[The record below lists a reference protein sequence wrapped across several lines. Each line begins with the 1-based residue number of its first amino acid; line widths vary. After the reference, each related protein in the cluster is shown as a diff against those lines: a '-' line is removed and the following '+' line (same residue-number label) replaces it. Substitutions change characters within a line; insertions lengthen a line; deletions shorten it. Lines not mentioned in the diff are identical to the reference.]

1 MSIPA
6 VVFINITWLSEWA
19 EKNKVSVSM
28 SREKKVAVTLWH
40 RKHTHTRTHAHTHAR
55 THTHTHTHYIIS
67 LLIQIFI
74 TSCPCISLCSTWFF
88 FLLTPT
94 TVCWL
99 FSDTASCACWPS
111 TPRSRSWTCSPV
123 PSTPRPW
130 WNDCGRWWSQSSSW
144 VDLCFLSFAFTC
156 HWLGKMMK
164 SVLRLGW
171 SLFSLLCF
179 HLPLTGEDDEVSPS
193 AGLIFVFSPLLSL
206 ATDWGRWWRQS
217 FSWVDL
223 CFLSFA
229 FTRYCTDWPALI

>member
-1 MSIPA
+1 MSEVCSGEQTCA
-6 VVFINITWLSEWA
+6 QLRTGF
-19 EKNKVSVSM
+19 
-28 SREKKVAVTLWH
+28 TLWR
-40 RKHTHTRTHAHTHAR
+40 RKN
-55 THTHTHTHYIIS
+55 THTHTCTYTLHNFSTRPKFHHFMS
-67 LLIQIFI
+67 LYLPVLSLIF
-74 TSCPCISLCSTWFF
+74 PDFV

-123 PSTPRPW
+123 PSTLRPW

-144 VDLCFLSFAFTC
+144 VDLCFHSFALTC

-164 SVLRLGW
+164 SVLQLGW

-179 HLPLTGEDDEVSPS
+179 HLLLTGEDDEVSPS

-206 ATDWGRWWRQS
+206 ATDWGRWWSQS

-229 FTRYCTDWPALI
+229 FTCYCTDWPALI